1 MDLISLIQLLHSIP
15 YAGPVILYLPA
26 IVTVGAVA
34 SVFVPA
40 PTATSSAAYK
50 FAYEVLQWAAINKGQ
65 AQNLTAPQNDGLVA
79 GPTALS
85 APKVA
90 TAVTPAATPVAP

>member
-1 MDLISLIQLLHSIP
+1 MDLLTLIQLLHGIP

-26 IVTVGAVA
+26 IVTVGAVL

-40 PTATSSAAYK
+40 PVPTSNAAYK
-50 FAYEVLQWAAINKGQ
+50 FAYEVLAWCALNKGN
-65 AQNLTAPQNDGLVA
+65 ATNLTAPQNAGLVA

-85 APKVA
+85 AP
-90 TAVTPAATPVAP
+90 VTVPPAPAKP